1 MGHVA
6 IPEMSRALVAGDG
19 AMRHVVTPELP
30 CSRRWMPQD
39 TRACASVLS
48 FIFYLELLHGG
59 TRSSGYR
66 QSPDLKYVS
75 RGLFVK
81 NIFQKGQNKK
91 IHLKLC
97 LFELEKI
104 LAFIQLHGK
113 EIGL

>member
-1 MGHVA
+1 MCVRLVFYFLL
-6 IPEMSRALVAGDG
+6 RAA
-19 AMRHVVTPELP
+19 
-30 CSRRWMPQD
+30 
-39 TRACASVLS
+39 TR
-48 FIFYLELLHGG
+48 G
-59 TRSSGYR
+59 TRSSGYQ

-81 NIFQKGQNKK
+81 NIFQKGQNEK